1 MSRSQNPVTGAMS
14 GSYGNI
20 TTLRFAG
27 KNFIRAKPFE
37 PKDAKTPKQ
46 LLHREKFS
54 MLADI
59 YTAFGGIT
67 DTGFL
72 LLKKGMTGYNTFIS
86 TNLKRVFDKTSKVPV
101 IDYSRLLVSK
111 GAIPRVSVLESGVG
125 QEGIT
130 IRYATNIGLPKVSA
144 TDELIAFGRCESNHY
159 LICRQV
165 RGSEETGTMVLG
177 YPDVTVED
185 VKYLFLFVR
194 SADGKMS
201 SNSVLV
207 SLNGK

>member
-20 TTLRFAG
+20 TTLRYAG

-46 LLHREKFS
+46 LLHRDKFS
-54 MLADI
+54 MLVDI
-59 YTAFGGIT
+59 YIAFGGIT

-72 LLKKGMTGYNTFIS
+72 QLKKGMTGYNTFIS

-101 IDYSRLLVSK
+101 INYSRMLVSM

-125 QEGIT
+125 AEGIT
-130 IRYATNIGLPKVSA
+130 IRYETNIGLPKVSA
-144 TDELIAFGRCESNHY
+144 TDELTLFACLKTKELLVEI
-159 LICRQV
+159 QT
-165 RGSEETGTMVLG
+165 RGNEETGTMVLEYQG
-177 YPDVTVED
+177 LNVED
-185 VKYLFLFVR
+185 VECCYLFAR

-201 SNSVLV
+201 SNSTYIAL
-207 SLNGK
+207 

>member
-72 LLKKGMTGYNTFIS
+72 LLKKGMTGYNMFIS
-86 TNLKRVFDKTSKVPV
+86 TNFKLAFDKTSKVPV
-101 IDYSRLLVSK
+101 INYSRLLVSM
-111 GAIPRVSVLESGVG
+111 GAIPRVSLLESGVG
-125 QEGIT
+125 AQGIT
-130 IRYATNIGLPKVSA
+130 IRYEPNIGLPKVSD
-144 TDELIAFGRCESNHY
+144 TDELTAFAWLKNMKL
-159 LICRQV
+159 LIEKQT
-165 RGSEETGTMVLG
+165 RGNEETGTLVLNC
-177 YPDVTVED
+177 PDLNVED
-185 VKYLFLFVR
+185 VVCCYLFAR

-201 SNSVLV
+201 SNSIYVQV
-207 SLNGK
+207 

>member
-46 LLHREKFS
+46 LLHRDKFS
-54 MLADI
+54 MLVDI

-72 LLKKGMTGYNTFIS
+72 QLKKGMTGYNTFIS

-101 IDYSRLLVSK
+101 INYSRLLVSM

-125 QEGIT
+125 AEGIT
-130 IRYATNIGLPKVSA
+130 IRYETSVGLPKVSA
-144 TDELIAFGRCESNHY
+144 GDELTAFARLKNGDF
-159 LICRQV
+159 LITRQS
-165 RGSEETGTMVLG
+165 RGSDETGILVLK
-177 YPDVTVED
+177 YTDQKVED
-185 VKYLFLFVR
+185 VEFCYLFAR

-201 SNSVLV
+201 SNSTYVAL
-207 SLNGK
+207 

>member
-125 QEGIT
+125 AEGIT
-130 IRYATNIGLPKVSA
+130 IRYETTIGLPKVSA
-144 TDELIAFGRCESNHY
+144 TDELTAFACLKSKEL
-159 LICRQV
+159 LIEIQT
-165 RGSEETGTMVLG
+165 RGNEETGTMVLEC
-177 YPDVTVED
+177 PDLNVED
-185 VKYLFLFVR
+185 VVCCYLFAR

-207 SLNGK
+207 TLT